1 MESKNSN
8 LSPFD
13 RNMSV
18 DVSNIDMSYITSHG
32 GPLNIPVA
40 FKKLANFHSL
50 PRYATNGAAAM
61 DICSAVDAYV
71 KKDIVEKIATG
82 IAVQIPG
89 GYEIQVRSRSG
100 LASKGV
106 IVVNAP
112 GTIDSDYT
120 GEIFIL
126 LASITGG
133 CQIKKGDR
141 IAQLVLAPVTRI
153 DLVEV
158 DTFTET
164 ERGDGGFG
172 STGL

>member
-1 MESKNSN
+1 MELKNNN
-8 LSPFD
+8 LNPFEIKAFD
-13 RNMSV
+13 T
-18 DVSNIDMSYITSHG
+18 DMMLGKIYG
-32 GPLNIPVA
+32 GPLKIAVA

-50 PRYATNGAAAM
+50 PRYATDGAAAM
-61 DICSAVDAYV
+61 DICSAIDVYV
-71 KKDIVEKIATG
+71 KKDIVEKVATG
-82 IAVQIPG
+82 IAVQIPA

-164 ERGDGGFG
+164 ERGSGGFG